1 MPVSIE
7 HEAPLELLER
17 FPDLL
22 PSLLRE
28 QLGRPVPLGA
38 RLRPVS
44 ENHNIT
50 VVQEFR
56 SDSAVVLEIA
66 PNQPPACAAIVEPQ
80 RRIDPDKWY
89 SWPRYLSDLHHK
101 YRCPTYLIVFALGDD
116 AAAVGAWA
124 RQPIAT
130 FQPGSGFAPLV
141 LGPPEVPAPTT
152 VEAAKA
158 DLPRAALGT
167 LLHLSDPDG
176 TEVAYRTL
184 RAVYELHGL
193 DMFVWLYYLIRG
205 VARNECFA
213 EIERL
218 IMLDAQTHF
227 IPKTAFEREQ
237 YAKAKSEGQTEG
249 RAEGKAEA
257 VLAVLSARGLSV
269 TADQRRRI
277 LACTDV
283 AKLDRLIAG
292 AVSARSVVRLLADL

>member
-22 PSLLRE
+22 PNLLRD

-50 VVQEFR
+50 VAQEFR

-66 PNQPPACAAIVEPQ
+66 SDQPPACAAIVEPQ
-80 RRIDPDKWY
+80 RSIDPDKWY

-116 AAAVGAWA
+116 ADAVGAWA

-130 FQPGSGFAPLV
+130 FQPGSNFAPLV
-141 LGPPEVPAPTT
+141 VGPPEVPPPAT

-167 LLHLSDPDG
+167 LLHLSGPDG
-176 TEVAYRTL
+176 TAVAHRTL

-193 DMFVWLYYLIRG
+193 DMFVWMYYLIRG
-205 VARNECFA
+205 IARDERFA

-227 IPKTAFEREQ
+227 IPKTAFEREL
-237 YAKAKSEGQTEG
+237 YAKAKSEA
-249 RAEGKAEA
+249 RAEVRAEAKAEA
-257 VLAVLSARGLSV
+257 VLAVLAARGLAV
-269 TADQRRRI
+269 TADQRNR
-277 LACTDV
+277 LLTCTDA
-283 AKLDRLIAG
+283 AKLDRLVAG
-292 AVSARSVVRLLADL
+292 AVSAPSVAGLLADL